1 MGESI
6 VKRFKISV
14 LSAVCFALGLNAVLA
29 ADDGQPFRIG
39 VLDDLSSSLAD
50 QQGPGDV
57 VAAKMAAE
65 DFGGKVLGRPIE
77 ILSADHQNKPDTG
90 LLIARQWYERD
101 NVQAIVGLGHSGV
114 ALAVQQLTREK
125 NRIQLNTAAGSSDL
139 TGKACSPNSV
149 HWVFDS
155 YSFAKAT
162 ANAVMKGGNADTWFF
177 ITLDY
182 AYGHALE
189 RDATNAVVANGGKSV
204 GGVRHPLNS
213 PDLASYLLQA
223 QNSKAKIVALANSGG
238 DTINGIK
245 QAREFG
251 LSASGQRVVALTA
264 FLTNIH
270 ALGLDTAKGTI
281 FADAFYWDQ
290 SDEARAFSKRFAEKL
305 GRPPTSLQA
314 GAYGAVKHYL
324 EAVKGV
330 GTEEA
335 GAVMAKMKSTPIND
349 FMTKNGRIRP
359 DGRVVRNIYIYE
371 VKSPAESVNEWDLL
385 KIKASIP
392 RDEAFRP
399 LNAGGC
405 PLVVN

>member
-1 MGESI
+1 LNS
-6 VKRFKISV
+6 FKLPLV
-14 LSAVCFALGLNAVLA
+14 SAVCFVLGLNAALA
-29 ADDGQPFRIG
+29 ADAGQPFRIG

-57 VAAKMAAE
+57 VAAKMAVE

-77 ILSADHQNKPDTG
+77 VLSADHQNKPDTG
-90 LLIARQWYERD
+90 LLVARQWYDRD

-114 ALAVQQLTREK
+114 ALAIQQLTREK
-125 NRIQLNTAAGSSDL
+125 NRIQLTTSAGSSDL

-155 YSFAKAT
+155 YAFANAT
-162 ANAVMKGGNADTWFF
+162 AKAVMKEGNAETWFF

-182 AYGHALE
+182 AYGQALE

-245 QAREFG
+245 QAKEFG

-270 ALGLDTAKGTI
+270 AVGLDTAKGTI

-290 SDEARAFSKRFAEKL
+290 SDEARAFSKRFAKII

-314 GAYGAVKHYL
+314 GTYGAVKHYL
-324 EAVKGV
+324 EAVKAT

-349 FMTKNGRIRP
+349 FMTKNGRIRQ
-359 DGRVVRNIYIYE
+359 DGRVIRDIYIYE
-371 VKSPAESVNEWDLL
+371 VKSPAESKSEWDLL
-385 KIKASIP
+385 KIKATIP
-392 RDEAFRP
+392 GDEAFRP

-405 PLVVN
+405 PLVAN

>member
-1 MGESI
+1 
-6 VKRFKISV
+6 VKRLALPLLTIACLALSV
-14 LSAVCFALGLNAVLA
+14 AL
-29 ADDGQPFRIG
+29 ADGGQLFRIG

-57 VAAKMAAE
+57 IAAKMAVE

-77 ILSADHQNKPDTG
+77 ILSADHQNKPDSG
-90 LLIARQWYERD
+90 LLIAREWYERD

-114 ALAVQQLTREK
+114 ALAVQQLTRER

-155 YSFAKAT
+155 YSFANAT
-162 ANAVMKGGNADTWFF
+162 AKAVMKEGNADTWFF

-189 RDATNAVVANGGKSV
+189 RDATNVVVGNGGKSV
-204 GGVRHPLNS
+204 GGVGHPLNS

-238 DTINGIK
+238 DTINSIK
-245 QAREFG
+245 QAKEFN
-251 LSASGQRVVALTA
+251 LAASGQRIVALTA

-270 ALGLDTAKGTI
+270 AVGLDTAKGTI

-290 SDEARAFSKRFAEKL
+290 SDEARAFSKRFADKL

-324 EAVKGV
+324 EAVRAA
-330 GTEEA
+330 GTEEG
-335 GAVMAKMKSTPIND
+335 GAVMTKMKSTPIND
-349 FMTKNGRIRP
+349 FMTKNGRIRS
-359 DGRVVRNIYIYE
+359 DGRVIRDIYLYE
-371 VKSPAESVNEWDLL
+371 VKSPAESGSEWDLL
-385 KIKASIP
+385 KIKATIP
-392 RDEAFRP
+392 GDEAFRP

>member
-1 MGESI
+1 M
-6 VKRFKISV
+6 KRFKIPV
-14 LSAVCFALGLNAVLA
+14 LSAICFALSLSAVLA
-29 ADDGQPFRIG
+29 ADDRQPLRIG
-39 VLDDLSSSLAD
+39 VLDDLTSSLAD

-77 ILSADHQNKPDTG
+77 ILSADHQNKPDSG
-90 LLIARQWYERD
+90 MLIARQWYGRD

-155 YSFAKAT
+155 YAFANAT
-162 ANAVMKGGNADTWFF
+162 AKAVMKEGNADTWFF

-245 QAREFG
+245 QAKEFG
-251 LSASGQRVVALTA
+251 LAASGQRVVALTA

-270 ALGLDTAKGTI
+270 AVGLDTAKGTI

-290 SDEARAFSKRFAEKL
+290 GDEARAFSKRFAEKL

-324 EAVKGV
+324 EAIRAA

-359 DGRVVRNIYIYE
+359 DGRVIRDIYIYE
-371 VKSPAESVNEWDLL
+371 VKSPTESKSEWDLL
-385 KIKASIP
+385 KIKATISG
-392 RDEAFRP
+392 DEAFRP

>member
-1 MGESI
+1 
-6 VKRFKISV
+6 VKRFKAPS
-14 LSAVCFALGLNAVLA
+14 LSAVFFALGLSAALA
-29 ADDGQPFRIG
+29 ADDGQPLRIG

-57 VAAKMAAE
+57 VAAKMAVD
-65 DFGGKVLGRPIE
+65 DFGGKVLGRSIE

-125 NRIQLNTAAGSSDL
+125 NRIQINTAAGSSDL

-155 YSFAKAT
+155 YSFANAT
-162 ANAVMKGGNADTWFF
+162 ANAVMKAGNADTWFF

-189 RDATNAVVANGGKSV
+189 RDATNAVVANGGKSF

-238 DTINGIK
+238 DTINGVK
-245 QAREFG
+245 QAKEFG
-251 LSASGQRVVALTA
+251 LSASGQRIVALTA

-270 ALGLDTAKGTI
+270 AMGLETAKGTI

-324 EAVKGV
+324 EAVKAA
-330 GTEEA
+330 GTDEA
-335 GAVMAKMKSTPIND
+335 GTVMGKMKSTPIND
-349 FMTKNGRIRP
+349 FMTKSGRIRP
-359 DGRVVRNIYIYE
+359 DGRVIRDIYIYE
-371 VKSPAESVNEWDLL
+371 VKSPAESMSEWDLL
-385 KIKASIP
+385 KIKTTITG
-392 RDEAFRP
+392 DEAFRP

>member
-1 MGESI
+1 
-6 VKRFKISV
+6 VKNLGLPLLV
-14 LSAVCFALGLNAVLA
+14 AACFALASAAAGAGA
-29 ADDGQPFRIG
+29 ADGNEPFRIG

-57 VAAKMAAE
+57 VATKMAAE
-65 DFGGKVLGRPIE
+65 DFGGTVLGRPIE

-90 LLIARQWYERD
+90 LLISRQWYERD
-101 NVQAIVGLGHSGV
+101 GVQAIVGLGHSGV

-155 YSFAKAT
+155 YAL
-162 ANAVMKGGNADTWFF
+162 ANATTRAVMREGNADTWFF
-177 ITLDY
+177 VTLDY

-189 RDATNAVVANGGKSV
+189 RDATSVVLASGGKVIGS
-204 GGVRHPLNS
+204 VRHPLNS
-213 PDLASYLLQA
+213 PDFASYLVQA

-245 QAREFG
+245 QAKEFG
-251 LSASGQRVVALTA
+251 LTASGQRVVALTA

-270 ALGLDTAKGTI
+270 AIGLDTAKGTV

-290 SDEARAFSKRFAEKL
+290 SDEARAFSKRFAEKM

-314 GAYGAVKHYL
+314 GAYSAVKHYL
-324 EAVKGV
+324 EAVKAV
-330 GTEEA
+330 GTA
-335 GAVMAKMKSTPIND
+335 DAAAVMAKMKSTPIND
-349 FMTKNGRIRP
+349 FMTKDGRIRP
-359 DGRVVRNIYIYE
+359 DGRVIRDMYIYQ
-371 VKSPAESVNEWDLL
+371 VKSPSESKSEWDLL
-385 KIKASIP
+385 KVVATIKG
-392 RDEAFRP
+392 DDAFRP

>member
-1 MGESI
+1 MGGDI
-6 VKRFKISV
+6 VKRSGLAV
-14 LSAVCFALGLNAVLA
+14 LPVVFLTLGLSVAFA
-29 ADDGQPFRIG
+29 ADGGPPLRIG

-57 VAAKMAAE
+57 EAVNMAAE
-65 DFGGKVLGRPIE
+65 DFGGEVLGRKIE
-77 ILSADHQNKPDTG
+77 ILSADHQNKPDAG
-90 LLIARQWYERD
+90 LLIARQWYDRD

-114 ALAVQQLTREK
+114 ALAVQPLTREK
-125 NRIQLNTAAGSSDL
+125 NRIQLTTAAGSSDL

-155 YSFAKAT
+155 YAFANGT
-162 ANAVMKGGNADTWFF
+162 ARAVMKEGNADTWFF

-189 RDATNAVVANGGKSV
+189 RDATNAVVENGGKSL
-204 GGVRHPLNS
+204 GAVRHPLNS
-213 PDLASYLLQA
+213 SDFSSYLLQA

-238 DTINGIK
+238 DTINAIK
-245 QAREFG
+245 QAAEFG
-251 LSASGQRVVALTA
+251 LPQSGQRIVALTA

-270 ALGLDTAKGTI
+270 AVGLQVAQGSTL
-281 FADAFYWDQ
+281 ADAFYWDQ
-290 SDEARAFSKRFAEKL
+290 SEEARAFSKRFAKRL

-324 EAVKGV
+324 DAVKAA
-330 GTEEA
+330 GTDEA

-359 DGRVVRNIYIYE
+359 DGRVIRDIYIYR
-371 VKSPAESVNEWDLL
+371 VKAPAESKSEWDLL
-385 KIKASIP
+385 EIKATIP
-392 RDEAFRP
+392 GDEAFRP

-405 PLVVN
+405 PLVAN